1 MKAWLPLLLLL
12 LPAFVKAQE
21 SNSDTNVIEWSAGR
35 KLAWNDFQGRVP
47 AVAREA
53 ALSQCGFGYATNS
66 VTKREVL
73 QVKVSARF
81 YRKESWSR
89 ADKQSIRLLQHEQRH
104 FDLCELYARK
114 LRQNTASN
122 HYTGADMKK
131 VDKLYDEL
139 MEELNH
145 MQQRYDGETTHGLDT
160 DKQNEW
166 NEKIAK
172 EMNELSAF
180 SASAP

>member
-1 MKAWLPLLLLL
+1 M
-12 LPAFVKAQE
+12 PALVQAQE
-21 SNSDTNVIEWSAGR
+21 IEIDTNVIEWSAAR
-35 KLAWNDFQGRVP
+35 KLNWQDFQGKVP
-47 AVAREA
+47 AIAREA

-66 VTKREVL
+66 VTKRETL
-73 QVKVSARF
+73 EVKVSARF
-81 YRKESWSR
+81 YRNESWSR

-131 VDKLYDEL
+131 VDKLYDAL
-139 MEELNH
+139 MAELNK
-145 MQQRYDGETTHGLDT
+145 MQQQYDDETTHGLNT

-166 NEKIAK
+166 NDKIAK
-172 EMNELSAF
+172 EMNELSSF